1 MLIGLFFFSVP
12 ESSKGGLH
20 ALPVNHLRH
29 VFFNEL
35 LNQLLLVMQGN
46 FITDQIMHLCF
57 VLFTFTFIITVNS
70 QLKQVD
76 DIADINAVTVQ
87 QVQLEI
93 DIIQHRHF
101 FFFIGLTYITAQ
113 VGILGSKIGKVLFIQ
128 YGLILVVFNKG
139 L

>member
-1 MLIGLFFFSVP
+1 VTTLLTTLYSFFPYTTLFRS
-12 ESSKGGLH
+12 
-20 ALPVNHLRH
+20 
-29 VFFNEL
+29 
-35 LNQLLLVMQGN
+35 
-46 FITDQIMHLCF
+46 F

-76 DIADINAVTVQ
+76 DIADIDAVTVQ

-101 FFFIGLTYITAQ
+101 FFFSDLTYITAQ

-128 YGLILVVFNKG
+128 YGLILVIFNKG